1 MTTLS
6 IRLRPGV
13 GALLEQRCRE
23 QGVNKSQLINDLIE
37 QSLGA
42 QCDGRHASELL
53 DELLQD
59 IEGSGDKDSAKNIS
73 SRLKKTLRAKHTA
86 R

>member
-6 IRLRPGV
+6 IRLRPGAR
-13 GALLEQRCRE
+13 ALLEQRCRE

-37 QSLGA
+37 QSLGSR
-42 QCDGRHASELL
+42 CGGRYASELL
-53 DELLQD
+53 DGLLQD
-59 IEGSGDKDSAKNIS
+59 IGSSGDKESAKDIW
-73 SRLKKTLRAKHTA
+73 SRLKKAPRAKRAA